1 MTPDLPE
8 EDAMTT
14 YEAIRNLH
22 VLAGTIAL
30 AAFWTAAWLRK
41 GSGSH
46 VNIGRAFMIAMAAV
60 AITAVPLAV
69 AMFMRGRPV
78 NATVLLYIIVIT
90 VTPTWLAWRAV
101 RDKGDF
107 KRYTGAMFKGLA
119 GVNLFAGATVLA
131 IGLKFGNGLLMGI
144 SLIGLATGG
153 FMVRYLCKEAPT
165 DRRWWMERHYIG
177 IIGAGIAT
185 HVAFLNLGLARLLPP
200 DLGTT
205 AQRLSWIVPF
215 VVAGIARV
223 YLDRKYGPKRRPA
236 VPAQAVTAG

>member
-1 MTPDLPE
+1 
-8 EDAMTT
+8 MTT

-22 VLAGTIAL
+22 ILAGTLAL
-30 AAFWTAAWLRK
+30 AAFWTSAWLRK

-46 VNIGRAFMIAMAAV
+46 INVGRVFMIAMAAV
-60 AITAVPLAV
+60 ATTGVPLAA

-78 NATVLLYIIVIT
+78 TASVLLYLIVIT

-107 KRYTGAMFKGLA
+107 KRYTGPVFKVLA
-119 GVNLFAGATVLA
+119 GVNLLAGAAMLA
-131 IGLKFGNGLLMGI
+131 AGLKYGNGLLMGI

-153 FMVRYLCKEAPT
+153 LMIHFLRKPAPT
-165 DRRWWMERHYIG
+165 DRRWWVARHYIG

-185 HVAFLNLGLARLLPP
+185 HVTFLNLGFARLLPP

-215 VVAGIARV
+215 VVAGIARL
-223 YLDRKYGPKRRPA
+223 YLDRKYGPKRRAA